1 MISNPVNQ
9 QWLKTY
15 LESRSIRHVIDL
27 SSQVKTLLDEAAEK
41 YNCLDV
47 MADVSMTPDMKV
59 TIDIYPDPEEEPV

>member
-1 MISNPVNQ
+1 MISNPVDQ

-27 SSQVKTLLDEAAEK
+27 SSQVKNLLDEAAEK

-47 MADVSMTPDMKV
+47 MADVSMTADMKV
-59 TIDIYPDPEEEPV
+59 TIDIFPDPEEEPV

>member
-1 MISNPVNQ
+1 MISSPVDQ

-27 SSQVKTLLDEAAEK
+27 SSQVKVLLDEAADK

-47 MADVSMTPDMKV
+47 MADVSMTSDMKV
-59 TIDIYPDPEEEPV
+59 TIDIYPDPEEEPL

>member
-1 MISNPVNQ
+1 MISNPVDQ

-27 SSQVKTLLDEAAEK
+27 SSQVKVLLDEAAEK

-59 TIDIYPDPEEEPV
+59 TINIFPDPEEEPV